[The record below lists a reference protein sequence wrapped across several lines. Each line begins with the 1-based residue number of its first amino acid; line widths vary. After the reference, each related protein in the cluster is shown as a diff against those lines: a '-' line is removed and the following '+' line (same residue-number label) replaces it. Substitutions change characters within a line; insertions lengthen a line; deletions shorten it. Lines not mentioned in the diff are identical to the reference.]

1 LKLLFLSDSKPN
13 PFLPVILKKTN
24 MFGLFKKKDK
34 KAELQKKYESL
45 LKEAFDLSST
55 DRKASDIKQAEAE
68 EVAKEIEALS

>member
-1 LKLLFLSDSKPN
+1 
-13 PFLPVILKKTN
+13 

-34 KAELQKKYESL
+34 KAELQKKYEAL

-68 EVAKEIEALS
+68 AVAKEIEALP